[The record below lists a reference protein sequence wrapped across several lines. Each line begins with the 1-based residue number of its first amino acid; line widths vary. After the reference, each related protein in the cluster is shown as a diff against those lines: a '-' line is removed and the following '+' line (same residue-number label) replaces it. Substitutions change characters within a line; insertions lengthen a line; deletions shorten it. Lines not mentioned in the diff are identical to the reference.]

1 MRSAITLLDSLALGR
16 SPLSPAPSKRWM
28 TWLLTGTLLAATVGW
43 GFSKPAHAATTANA
57 SNASNAASVSAAMP
71 ANNGRGLPDFT
82 DLVDLV
88 GPSVVNIRNLEKA
101 SAHATPEGEGPN
113 ADMEEF
119 FRRFGIPMPKS
130 PRQRGP
136 RQPAPEADDEP
147 QTKGVGSGFIL
158 TSDGYVL
165 TNAHVVD
172 GADELLVTLPD
183 QREFKAKL
191 IGADKRS
198 DVAVVKIEA
207 TGLPAVKLGDVSK
220 LRVGEWVIAI
230 GSPFGLEN
238 SVTAG
243 IVSAKGRDTG
253 DYLPFIQTDVAIN
266 PGNSGGPLINMRGEV
281 VGINSQ
287 IYSRSGGYMGIAFS
301 IPIDEATRVSDQLRA
316 QGRVSRGRIGVQID
330 QVTKEVAESM
340 GLAKAQGALV
350 RGVETGSPA
359 DKAGIEAGD
368 VILKF
373 DGKEINKSIDL
384 PRIVGNTKP
393 GTRST
398 ISVNR
403 RGAAKELNVVVAEI
417 EEENANA
424 TAKAGG
430 AEGGKSNAKNLAQNW
445 GLTLSE
451 LSADQKRELKLRGGL
466 YVNSITEAAAR
477 AGLREGDVLLAVANV
492 EVASLNDLDAVLQKV
507 PPTKPL
513 PVLYRRGDWTNFTV
527 IKPLK

>member
-1 MRSAITLLDSLALGR
+1 MRHATSLWDSLALGR

-28 TWLLTGTLLAATVGW
+28 TWFLTGALLAATAGW
-43 GFSKPAHAATTANA
+43 GSLKPAHAATTV
-57 SNASNAASVSAAMP
+57 NASNAASASAVMP

-101 SAHATPEGEGPN
+101 SAHAAPEGEGPN

-253 DYLPFIQTDVAIN
+253 DYLPFIQTD
-266 PGNSGGPLINMRGEV
+266 
-281 VGINSQ
+281 
-287 IYSRSGGYMGIAFS
+287 
-301 IPIDEATRVSDQLRA
+301 
-316 QGRVSRGRIGVQID
+316 
-330 QVTKEVAESM
+330 
-340 GLAKAQGALV
+340 
-350 RGVETGSPA
+350 
-359 DKAGIEAGD
+359 GD
-368 VILKF
+368 VND
-373 DGKEINKSIDL
+373 DGRR
-384 PRIVGNTKP
+384 PR
-393 GTRST
+393 
-398 ISVNR
+398 R
-403 RGAAKELNVVVAEI
+403 RDVA
-417 EEENANA
+417 
-424 TAKAGG
+424 
-430 AEGGKSNAKNLAQNW
+430 
-445 GLTLSE
+445 
-451 LSADQKRELKLRGGL
+451 
-466 YVNSITEAAAR
+466 
-477 AGLREGDVLLAVANV
+477 
-492 EVASLNDLDAVLQKV
+492 
-507 PPTKPL
+507 
-513 PVLYRRGDWTNFTV
+513 
-527 IKPLK
+527 